1 MSKLLAKR
9 AVAWLSSL
17 VTPNG
22 TAIRALRTA
31 CNVSLRELAL
41 RTGRDRSH
49 LSRVERGLAGASEE
63 TIRAIAAALG
73 LPNAAALNREEQ
85 P

>member
-1 MSKLLAKR
+1 M
-9 AVAWLSSL
+9 
-17 VTPNG
+17 TPNG
-22 TAIRALRTA
+22 TAIRTIRAA

-41 RTGRDRSH
+41 RTGRDRSF

-63 TIRAIAAALG
+63 TIRAIAAALAV
-73 LPNAAALNREEQ
+73 PVAALNREEQ

>member
-1 MSKLLAKR
+1 MQAST
-9 AVAWLSSL
+9 WLSSL

-22 TAIRALRTA
+22 SAIRAFRAA

-63 TIRAIAAALG
+63 TIRAIAAALSV
-73 LPNAAALNREEQ
+73 PVAALNREEQ